1 MAYFDASKLD
11 HNAIYNIEIGP
22 RIPSITVLQEKS
34 YVLLGYTYPRR
45 AKQLIK
51 KGRAFWHPQNGEIRR
66 ILMLKK
72 EANK

>member
-1 MAYFDASKLD
+1 MY
-11 HNAIYNIEIGP
+11 
-22 RIPSITVLQEKS
+22 PSIVVLEEAT
-34 YVLLGYTYPRR
+34 YRLLGYTYPRR

-51 KGRAFWHPQNGEIRR
+51 KGRAFWHPQDGESRK